1 MTAALLRL
9 LALPAAAFALLV
21 LESAVYHLLPF
32 DWLTVDLT
40 LPLLLFM
47 GLQDVPAS
55 RGAPTAFAIGY
66 LVDLFSSGPTGLH
79 AFVAV
84 AVYLFS
90 RTASLRLFASGVM
103 FQMLLTFLASLFT
116 SGAILLLLFIFE
128 RSLEYPG
135 SVALAVAARGV
146 ATALVSP
153 VVFGLARRLEPLSA
167 KQEGSYA

>member
-1 MTAALLRL
+1 MTAAILRV
-9 LALPAAAFALLV
+9 LALPAASFLLLV
-21 LESAVYHLLPF
+21 IESSAYHVLPL

-40 LPLLLFM
+40 LPLLLYM
-47 GLQDVPAS
+47 GLADVPPS

-66 LVDLFSSGPTGLH
+66 LVDLFSAGPSGLY

-84 AVYLFS
+84 TVYLFS
-90 RTASLRLFASGVM
+90 RTASLKLFASGVM

-116 SGAILLLLFIFE
+116 SGAILLLRFIFE
-128 RSLEYPG
+128 HSLENLG
-135 SVALAVAARGV
+135 SVTLAVVARGV

-153 VVFGLARRLEPLSA
+153 LGFRLARRLEPIGA